1 MNHTFI
7 RWAAPLALALSLS
20 LAACGGG
27 GGGGGDGGNASANP
41 PPPTNSI
48 TPMDAFLAYVQQL
61 VGSKLDTAEPASVT
75 AFDPAPTSET
85 ASPVA
90 TQ

>member
-1 MNHTFI
+1 MNRTFI
-7 RWAAPLALALSLS
+7 RCAAPLALALSL
-20 LAACGGG
+20 AACG

>member
-1 MNHTFI
+1 MNRTFI
-7 RWAAPLALALSLS
+7 RWAAPLALALSL
-20 LAACGGG
+20 AACGG

>member
-1 MNHTFI
+1 MNRIFI
-7 RWAAPLALALSLS
+7 RWAAPLAVALS

-27 GGGGGDGGNASANP
+27 GGGGGNASANP

-61 VGSKLDTAEPASVT
+61 VGSKLDTAEPANLM

>member
-1 MNHTFI
+1 MNRTFI
-7 RWAAPLALALSLS
+7 RWAAPLALALSL
-20 LAACGGG
+20 AACGGGG

-41 PPPTNSI
+41 TPPTNSI